1 MKKYSPIYFCLACWS
16 RTFTEAEN
24 YLQKQCQKQQQIEL
38 NCFNLFQSLESISKE
53 LVAKLQTRLA
63 FWDVNTTLIGDVLV
77 EMVCDDLSRITR
89 EDFSLWTESTFSQ
102 VISLKLAL
110 LKNCSLTFD
119 FCHAVFLFDDVW
131 TIFQVKEEREWGMK
145 VIICAYWLSWRIPT
159 MHSSFSYSSH
169 QLVGSYICQ
178 LSLWFFLWNYMWG
191 PTGHLIIRFMN
202 NYVYCLMIR
211 SGSFFLWLRMFQIS
225 PDLFFSFFLFHFMA
239 IPN

>member
-1 MKKYSPIYFCLACWS
+1 M
-16 RTFTEAEN
+16 
-24 YLQKQCQKQQQIEL
+24 
-38 NCFNLFQSLESISKE
+38 
-53 LVAKLQTRLA
+53 
-63 FWDVNTTLIGDVLV
+63 
-77 EMVCDDLSRITR
+77 
-89 EDFSLWTESTFSQ
+89 
-102 VISLKLAL
+102 KLAL

-119 FCHAVFLFDDVW
+119 FCRAVFLFDDVW

-169 QLVGSYICQ
+169 QLVGPYICQ

-191 PTGHLIIRFMN
+191 PTGHLITRFMN

-225 PDLFFSFFLFHFMA
+225 PDLFLSFFFFILWLSRIKSNLKFAWLWSNAPF
-239 IPN
+239 PNSILDICRGQSA